1 MQSGRSKLRI
11 LGSFGVVMALM
22 LLVAAVGL
30 TRMAENNLRMET
42 IVDQYN
48 VKTGY
53 LVTMYNAARERS
65 IRLLRMVTME
75 DPFAR
80 DQEYLRFNDLAAVF
94 AEARIA
100 LSQMKQDREELNF
113 YVKQRELTEQS
124 VPLQEQVVQFLVEDR
139 VDRATDFLLQ
149 RAIPAQD
156 RILAQLVAMMDY
168 QQLAARR
175 AMDESRRS
183 YQRTVVYIGVLLV
196 MAIAVGLAVA
206 VVVMRRTRRAEQV
219 LLNQVTQERKLQQQL
234 SYQASHDVLTGLI
247 NRFEFEVQLQWVLES
262 AHRERTTH
270 ALMYLDLDQFK
281 VVNDTCGHVAG
292 DELLRQL
299 SGVLQQHL
307 RSHDI
312 LARLGGDEFGIILKD
327 CDPEYSA
334 SVANKLLNT
343 VQEFRFVWEDK
354 TFAVGASIGVVM
366 IDADSESLTDILS
379 AADAACYSAKD
390 AGRNRVHV
398 VRENDATIA
407 NRYGEM
413 QWVTRIT
420 EALEEGRFR
429 LYAQQI
435 SALGAT
441 DPGAS
446 GLLEIMLRMQ
456 DGNGKLVPPGAFI
469 PAAERYNL
477 MASLDRWVITETLK
491 WLKTNASCAE
501 RFGKCSVNISGQ
513 SVSDARFLDYLME
526 LLSDPAI
533 PAHKICFEITETS
546 AIINLNEASEF
557 ITRLRGAG
565 CSFALDD
572 FGSGISSF
580 AYLKNLPVD
589 YLKIDGAFVRDIVDD
604 PIDAAMVRSI
614 NEIGHVM
621 GKKTIAEFVENEDIL
636 DMLRKIGVDYA
647 QGYAI
652 GAPKQL
658 DDFVTQASLRRR
670 ASA

>member
-219 LLNQVTQERKLQQQL
+219 LLNQVTQEGKLQQQL
-234 SYQASHDVLTGLI
+234 SYQASHDALTGLI
-247 NRFEFEVQLQWVLES
+247 NRL
-262 AHRERTTH
+262 
-270 ALMYLDLDQFK
+270 
-281 VVNDTCGHVAG
+281 
-292 DELLRQL
+292 
-299 SGVLQQHL
+299 
-307 RSHDI
+307 
-312 LARLGGDEFGIILKD
+312 
-327 CDPEYSA
+327 
-334 SVANKLLNT
+334 
-343 VQEFRFVWEDK
+343 
-354 TFAVGASIGVVM
+354 
-366 IDADSESLTDILS
+366 
-379 AADAACYSAKD
+379 
-390 AGRNRVHV
+390 
-398 VRENDATIA
+398 
-407 NRYGEM
+407 
-413 QWVTRIT
+413 
-420 EALEEGRFR
+420 
-429 LYAQQI
+429 
-435 SALGAT
+435 
-441 DPGAS
+441 
-446 GLLEIMLRMQ
+446 
-456 DGNGKLVPPGAFI
+456 
-469 PAAERYNL
+469 
-477 MASLDRWVITETLK
+477 
-491 WLKTNASCAE
+491 
-501 RFGKCSVNISGQ
+501 
-513 SVSDARFLDYLME
+513 
-526 LLSDPAI
+526 
-533 PAHKICFEITETS
+533 
-546 AIINLNEASEF
+546 
-557 ITRLRGAG
+557 
-565 CSFALDD
+565 
-572 FGSGISSF
+572 
-580 AYLKNLPVD
+580 
-589 YLKIDGAFVRDIVDD
+589 
-604 PIDAAMVRSI
+604 
-614 NEIGHVM
+614 
-621 GKKTIAEFVENEDIL
+621 
-636 DMLRKIGVDYA
+636 
-647 QGYAI
+647 
-652 GAPKQL
+652 
-658 DDFVTQASLRRR
+658 
-670 ASA
+670 